1 MAKMR
6 SAYPPE
12 FWCQMVELV
21 RAGRS
26 SEELA
31 RESEPSAQSIGNW
44 FDESERK
51 TGRCDGGEARGTR
64 DGKDDSHE
72 RDDDGQQFLA
82 SQNARQHKTDQR
94 ADRSAH
100 QNHGKNAFRSRV
112 LGCREARSPPQCRP
126 PVSQS
131 CVVPE

>member
-12 FWCQMVELV
+12 FCQMVELV

-31 RESEPSAQSIGNW
+31 RESEPSAQSIRNW

-51 TGRCDGGEARGTR
+51 TGRCDGGLTTVEREELAMARTI
-64 DGKDDSHE
+64 
-72 RDDDGQQFLA
+72 
-82 SQNARQHKTDQR
+82 
-94 ADRSAH
+94 
-100 QNHGKNAFRSRV
+100 V
-112 LGCREARSPPQCRP
+112 
-126 PVSQS
+126 
-131 CVVPE
+131 